1 MKRNRTILSVVC
13 LLFLFL
19 SQINAEDIP
28 QNRIGVH
35 DPVMIK
41 QDGTYYLFTT
51 GRGVSVWS
59 SVDLVSWNREKS
71 VFSEVPK
78 WTQDSISTFRG
89 HFWAPDISYH
99 NGEYHLYY
107 SVSAFGKNTSCMG
120 LATNKTLNPKDPE
133 FNWVDHG
140 AVICSTPN
148 VDNWNA
154 IDPNLIFSENG
165 TPFLFYGSFWDG
177 LQYVRLSDDLKSL
190 YPGERPVTIAS
201 SKKDRRKEN
210 SPSIDNNPVDAG
222 GNAIE
227 APFVFKK
234 GNYYYLF
241 ASIDYCCKGIESTYK
256 MIYGRSE
263 NVEGP
268 YYDKDGKDM
277 LFGGGTILMEGDE
290 NWHGVGHNAVVNDF
304 DKDYLIFHG
313 YDALD
318 EGRSKLRIFTLKW
331 DKELW
336 PTVDEAIY

>member
-1 MKRNRTILSVVC
+1 M
-13 LLFLFL
+13 LFR
-19 SQINAEDIP
+19 S
-28 QNRIGVH
+28 
-35 DPVMIK
+35 
-41 QDGTYYLFTT
+41 
-51 GRGVSVWS
+51 
-59 SVDLVSWNREKS
+59 
-71 VFSEVPK
+71 
-78 WTQDSISTFRG
+78 
-89 HFWAPDISYH
+89 
-99 NGEYHLYY
+99 
-107 SVSAFGKNTSCMG
+107 
-120 LATNKTLNPKDPE
+120 
-133 FNWVDHG
+133 
-140 AVICSTPN
+140 
-148 VDNWNA
+148 
-154 IDPNLIFSENG
+154 
-165 TPFLFYGSFWDG
+165 
-177 LQYVRLSDDLKSL
+177 
-190 YPGERPVTIAS
+190 AS

-210 SPSIDNNPVDAG
+210 PPSIDNNPVDAG